1 MSHMKQ
7 HSSDIQ
13 TVAEH
18 RQVSKQAGPYTGKVV
33 YIYAYDIAYDMKRQ
47 AITDLLGHPVVNF
60 NLDLSKRS
68 PRQAFFYRPQM
79 VQLSPVEYESRFGQ
93 LRLERAVKL
102 FPVGAI
108 SIAVHVPFV
117 AKSLEEL
124 VDYHDLSFDDSTLNA
139 DIRVLAEQIRRQLEP
154 FCIRPVDK
162 LEQADAY
169 TVFCIESP
177 QNSGQ
182 GQCFRAEEWL
192 GQHRRQIASLLTEE
206 RDTSLL
212 SDQEANESTGAC
224 LSYYEHDLA
233 VLDWHAGLIMDD
245 PKNFNETVHIIELA
259 NVQLAEL
266 AAYDRFLDTSLERS
280 YRDLGG
286 TRLRNPHEMLHSLR
300 EIRVDLA
307 RLNDELSNTAKFFG
321 DWHLARLYQNISGRF
336 HLADWQR
343 VIGDKLRTL
352 DGLYQILRQNQVNRW
367 MIILEATIVLLFV
380 LDVIILLSGWRK

>member
-1 MSHMKQ
+1 MP
-7 HSSDIQ
+7 
-13 TVAEH
+13 
-18 RQVSKQAGPYTGKVV
+18 KQAGPYTGKVV

-47 AITDLLGHPVVNF
+47 AITNLLGHPVVNF
-60 NLDLSKRS
+60 NIDLSKRS

-79 VQLSPVEYESRFGQ
+79 IQLSPVEYQSRFGQ
-93 LRLERAVKL
+93 LRLEKTVKL

-108 SIAVHVPFV
+108 SIAVHVPFT

-139 DIRVLAEQIRRQLEP
+139 DIRVLGEEIRRQLVP
-154 FCIRPVDK
+154 FCIRPVDR

-177 QNSGQ
+177 QNCDQ
-182 GQCFRAEEWL
+182 NQNFRAEEWL
-192 GQHRRQIASLLTEE
+192 REHQRRIASLLTEE
-206 RDTSLL
+206 RDISLL
-212 SDQEANESTGAC
+212 SDQKTDESTAAC

-233 VLDWHAGLIMDD
+233 VLDWDAGLIMDD
-245 PKNFNETVHIIELA
+245 SKNFNETVHIMELA

-266 AAYDRFLDTSLERS
+266 AAYDRFLDASLERS

-286 TRLRNPHEMLHSLR
+286 TRLRNPREMLHSLR

-321 DWHLARLYQNISGRF
+321 DWHLARIYQNIAGKF

-367 MIILEATIVLLFV
+367 MIILEATIVLLFI